1 MHCQLIMKSMEKFS
15 FSRVTACAVAFV
27 VLLAATS
34 CVNSKYELSEKNMDL
49 NVTVFQEGVSL
60 PLGSTVAMRLDAILE
75 KAGLKEELEKYF
87 STDADGAYAL
97 SVKSTMDV
105 SEDLADL
112 QDCTVELSEQV
123 DAVDEDLNALEEDF
137 YEEWDDEDE
146 CDCCCGC
153 DEDEEYYDV
162 TCPSCGEDFEVDE
175 DTLLDGGIDCPYCNE
190 HLEFDFDCEEDEEE
204 EEQE

>member
-1 MHCQLIMKSMEKFS
+1 MTTSEKVAYLKGLMEGMKVDDTTNEGKLFALITD
-15 FSRVTACAVAFV
+15 V
-27 VLLAATS
+27 
-34 CVNSKYELSEKNMDL
+34 LSEL
-49 NVTVFQEGVSL
+49 
-60 PLGSTVAMRLDAILE
+60 
-75 KAGLKEELEKYF
+75 
-87 STDADGAYAL
+87 
-97 SVKSTMDV
+97 

-112 QDCTVELSEQV
+112 QDCVVELSEQV
-123 DAVDEDLNALEEDF
+123 DAVDEDLNTLEEDF

-153 DEDEEYYDV
+153 DDEEYYDV

-190 HLEFDFDCEEDEEE
+190 HLEFDFDCEDDEE